1 MAEFRAR
8 LAEACLWAMSMASP
22 TSDPLIDAVA
32 QELTAPHAD
41 TVRALLA
48 QAEVAAADIGVI
60 GFHGHTVAHRPARPC
75 TWQIC
80 DGATLARMT
89 RITAVSGLR
98 NADLSAGRLGAPL
111 LPTRK
116 NDRL

>member
-32 QELTAPHAD
+32 QELTAAHAD

-60 GFHGHTVAHRPARPC
+60 GFHGHTVAHRPDRHW
-75 TWQIC
+75 TWHI
-80 DGATLARMT
+80 GAGAALARVQG
-89 RITAVSGLR
+89 ITVVT
-98 NADLSAGRLGAPL
+98 DLSRTDVAAGGDAREGGGG
-111 LPTRK
+111 
-116 NDRL
+116 